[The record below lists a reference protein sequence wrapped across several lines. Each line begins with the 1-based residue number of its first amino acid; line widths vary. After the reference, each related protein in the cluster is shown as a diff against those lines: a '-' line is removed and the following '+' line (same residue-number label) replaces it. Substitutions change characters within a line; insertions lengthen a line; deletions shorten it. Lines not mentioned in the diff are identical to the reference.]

1 MAIKFAD
8 GLNPPPTPDTPSK
21 GGEVLPAYDYKA
33 THPEYKKYMG
43 IAKNAQTMADKVGN
57 DKFGKERVDLS
68 VHRLIAEGKVHP
80 QPARDLKKH
89 PAIDRTNPKLIEEF
103 TKLMLVGATQQAVR
117 SIMQL
122 TQQEYDDLRK
132 AAIESS
138 ITELSTDGILGTIAN
153 TFTVLQEGSRRAL
166 QVMAGINDDPKN
178 RNDLFN
184 AIRLVK
190 EMEQAKIDLLIRTG
204 AVKVKKHVQIDA
216 NFGARS
222 HSNIDTFNSEKAR
235 SVLVQVASVLADE
248 MGSDAEEEDDYG
260 PPTIDVTP

>member
-8 GLNPPPTPDTPSK
+8 GVAPPPTPDTPSK
-21 GGEVLPAYDYKA
+21 GGEVLPAFNIKENSA
-33 THPEYKKYMG
+33 EYKKYMG

-57 DKFGKERVDLS
+57 DKFGKQRVDLA

-80 QPARDLKKH
+80 QPARDLKQH

-103 TKLMLVGATQQAVR
+103 TKLMLVGANAQAVR
-117 SIMQL
+117 AIMQL

-132 AAIESS
+132 ACLESA

-153 TFTVLQEGSRRAL
+153 SFTVLQEGSRRAL
-166 QVMAGINDDPKN
+166 AVLAGIGDKPTE

-216 NFGARS
+216 NFGNKS

-235 SVLVQVASVLADE
+235 SVLVQVASILTDE
-248 MGSDAEEEDDYG
+248 MGGDDDEEDA
-260 PPTIDVTP
+260 PIVDVTP